1 MEDALIEMCL
11 AGTFDWRVED
21 IFEAL
26 WGSKS
31 NSATIGERNK
41 KAYIRIENWRN
52 CPLPGGNCPYYVRV
66 GFTCAITG
74 AERLKMQPF

>member
-31 NSATIGERNK
+31 TSATIGERK
-41 KAYIRIENWRN
+41 KQGV
-52 CPLPGGNCPYYVRV
+52 CPHRELAQLSLAGRELPLLCPRGMYLCLPV
-66 GFTCAITG
+66 
-74 AERLKMQPF
+74 P